1 MQDIEEDPELRGQID
16 LYKNEDVIRELEKK
30 MAGIDLDKQ
39 STVATTLEKGKGK
52 VAGEER
58 RVAKGA
64 RKTEQGRQ
72 KQAESEETRKK
83 EEALIKATLKQG
95 GDDSDGDGS
104 VEGDYPHVKLDELK
118 DLEDQLAD
126 MKIEADED
134 EFEDMDEEE
143 EAKQAPAKKKK

>member
-64 RKTEQGRQ
+64 RKTEQGR
-72 KQAESEETRKK
+72 
-83 EEALIKATLKQG
+83 LKQ
-95 GDDSDGDGS
+95 
-104 VEGDYPHVKLDELK
+104 
-118 DLEDQLAD
+118 
-126 MKIEADED
+126 
-134 EFEDMDEEE
+134 
-143 EAKQAPAKKKK
+143 